1 MIPMRKL
8 LQTPLQ
14 HREMALAVLV
24 TAMVLVAGCS
34 NSDLSLDPLPPIQT
48 TTTTTTT
55 TTIPDTNR
63 YFYEVRSGD
72 TLSAIAAG
80 FSVPMKQIVELNEL
94 ENASDIRVGEI
105 IEIPQGFVIVTLPPD
120 STIANAG

>member
-1 MIPMRKL
+1 MPKL
-8 LQTPLQ
+8 LPTPLQ
-14 HREMALAVLV
+14 HREMALAVLA

-80 FSVPMKQIVELNEL
+80 FGVPMKQIVELNEL

-120 STIANAG
+120 STIANAGE